1 MLTIRPFRPADAE
14 TVWELH
20 NVALRDAG
28 AHAGN
33 GPWDEDLKQIPEAYA
48 DGVFLVGKEDGR
60 IVAMGGIQRLSPNE
74 AEVKR
79 MRVHPEFQRRG
90 FGRRILER
98 LESEAARLGV
108 RTLKL
113 HTTTLQVPAQ
123 KLYEKHGYRETG
135 RSEMLGFKTIN
146 YEKEIG

>member
-14 TVWELH
+14 PVWVLH

-33 GPWDEDLKQIPEAYA
+33 GPWDEDLKRIPEAYA
-48 DGVFLVGKEDGR
+48 DGVFLIGEEDGR
-60 IVAMGGIQRLSPNE
+60 IVAMGGIQRLSPTE

-90 FGRRILER
+90 FGSRILER

-123 KLYEKHGYRETG
+123 KLYGKHGYRETG